1 MISRETR
8 WIAVVVL
15 VATLCA
21 VVGAQ
26 AQTRTLSQHPAV
38 LVKQQAR
45 AIDPNTFIVA
55 HPAQLTLRS
64 GHAGHEHPALTAR
77 RDAAA
82 AGIDTNTFLV
92 QPPASATW
100 TVDAA
105 PAVQLA
111 VTGQR

>member
-8 WIAVVVL
+8 WIAVVAL

-26 AQTRTLSQHPAV
+26 AQTLGQHPAV

-55 HPAQLTLRS
+55 HPAQLTLKS

-77 RDAAA
+77 RDAAT
-82 AGIDTNTFLV
+82 AGVDANTFLV
-92 QPPASATW
+92 QPPASTTW
-100 TVDAA
+100 THDTA
-105 PAVQLA
+105 PAVVLA
-111 VTGQR
+111 VTAPR